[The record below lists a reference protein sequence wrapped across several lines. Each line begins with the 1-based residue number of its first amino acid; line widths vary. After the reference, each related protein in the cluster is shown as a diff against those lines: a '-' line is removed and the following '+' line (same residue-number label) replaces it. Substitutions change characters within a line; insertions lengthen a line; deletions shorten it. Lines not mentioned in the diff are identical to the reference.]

1 MVKFGK
7 GVVKF
12 RALIFTISILL
23 LIPAAIGMAATR
35 VNYDILT
42 YLPKDIETMVG
53 QDILVDDFGTGAF
66 SMCVVEGMDNKDVV
80 ALKGRIEEVPNV
92 KAVLWYDSVA
102 DLSMPM
108 EFLPEGLVDKF
119 NSEGTTL
126 MAILFETSMSAD
138 ETMGAIEEIRGLA
151 DKGCFVSGMS
161 AVVTDIKN
169 LSNKETPVY
178 VLIAVLL
185 SSLVLALTMD
195 SFLAPVF
202 FLLSIGMAIVY
213 NLGSNIFL
221 GEISYVTKALSAV
234 LQFCLLY
241 TSDAADD

>member
-1 MVKFGK
+1 MIKFGK
-7 GVVKF
+7 GVVKL
-12 RALIFTISILL
+12 RVPIFIISLLL
-23 LIPAAIGMAATR
+23 LIPAAIGMITTR

-42 YLPKDIETMVG
+42 YLPKDIETMKG
-53 QDILVDDFGTGAF
+53 QDILVNEFGTGAF
-66 SMCVVEGMDNKDVV
+66 SMCVLEDMENKDVV
-80 ALKGRIEEVPNV
+80 ELKAKIEEVDHV
-92 KAVLWYDSVA
+92 KAVVWYDSIA
-102 DLSMPM
+102 DLSLPM
-108 EFLPEGLVDKF
+108 EFLPEDLVDKF

-138 ETMGAIEEIRGLA
+138 ETMDAIEEIRSLA
-151 DKGCFVSGMS
+151 EKGCFVSGMS

-169 LSNKETPVY
+169 LSNRETPVY

-202 FLLSIGMAIVY
+202 FLLSIGMAILY
-213 NLGSNIFL
+213 NLGSNVFL

-234 LQFCLLY
+234 LQL
-241 TSDAADD
+241 